1 MKHPEPDH
9 TGQLPSA
16 SWIDRWMDS
25 RWILLAVAMIA
36 AAIAYPAQRQW
47 RMEHDL
53 EAMFRGDS
61 PLLRDFQSLKNR
73 FGGNEAVLGIFEATQ
88 LWESPSSGNP
98 EQKNPD
104 QKNPV
109 QKTPAPLQQLDAIA
123 QRWRA
128 IDGVQAVVDL
138 AMLDQWIGRLEKPKA
153 KSPNTPADS
162 PALLGQSL
170 TSDSKLAQAVLK
182 LFDGYTHRRGSPI
195 VAVVALLDPNRKN
208 STGQLLTQMK
218 SDAAQ
223 VQPAD
228 GSTAPLSFVGLVGEP
243 VLVEEGFDLIERDG
257 QRLTW
262 SVTFWVGLVLGVL
275 FRSIRWTV
283 TACLVILWS
292 MLVTRGLLA
301 GLGFQLSMVSSM
313 LGAIVSIVATATI
326 THWIV
331 DAQQTRRSGVSAKQ
345 ALSQS
350 LTRLWKPMLLAGL
363 TDVVGFGSLAF
374 STVAPVRDYGLMMGV
389 ACAVVVAGIFLIAPA
404 LAPGGWQWPVSSG
417 NASDGA
423 RSNRPEDLLLAD
435 GMLQRWLMS
444 LADWAGRWRYLL
456 ATLGALVLVVSTV
469 GLRWLESETD
479 FLRNFDPDLPMVQAF
494 QRVDRDLGGA
504 GLWDIQLPLPDA
516 IDAKWVEQV
525 SGFQQRLTAIR
536 IDGLD
541 QPAIGKVLSLIDL
554 DRLLKDSGALGAV
567 AGWLPV
573 QARWEAARALFP
585 ELIGSLWSKRD
596 PKGDGPGWLR
606 IQLRSPEGLSARQR
620 RSLIDAV
627 EAELSK
633 STQMAEW
640 RKPFGEQNSEGSAT
654 GHYVL
659 VQHLVESLLQDQWKC
674 FGSAVLGIIL
684 VLWWSTGRLS
694 WALVAMALHALPAIV
709 LVGSY
714 AWLGWKTDLGAALI
728 ASVSLGL
735 SIDSAIHY
743 LMAWRRHRDAAAS
756 ERESIARCQMA
767 VGPASIAATAA
778 LVIGFSSLLSSDF
791 RPTASFGQ
799 MASIT
804 MGLGLLANLIGMPAL
819 LSTRRPSD

>member
-1 MKHPEPDH
+1 MER
-9 TGQLPSA
+9 
-16 SWIDRWMDS
+16 RWL
-25 RWILLAVAMIA
+25 LLAIAIIA

-61 PLLRDFQSLKNR
+61 PLLRDFQSLKTR
-73 FGGNEAVLGIFEATQ
+73 FGGNEAVLGIFEAPQ
-88 LWESPSSGNP
+88 LWESSTHGKS
-98 EQKNPD
+98 E
-104 QKNPV
+104 
-109 QKTPAPLQQLDAIA
+109 PLQQLDAIA

-138 AMLDQWIGRLEKPKA
+138 AMLDQWISRLEKPSVKPTA
-153 KSPNTPADS
+153 QTSAPPTDS
-162 PALLGQSL
+162 PTLPVHLPGQSL
-170 TSDSKLAQAVLK
+170 GSDSKLAQAVLG

-195 VAVVALLDPNRKN
+195 VAVVALLDPDRKR
-208 STGQLLTQMK
+208 STGQLLAQMK
-218 SDAAQ
+218 ADAGLPQ
-223 VQPAD
+223 TKG
-228 GSTAPLSFVGLVGEP
+228 GSAAPLSFVGLVGEP

-283 TACLVILWS
+283 TSCLVILWS

-331 DAQQTRRSGVSAKQ
+331 DAQQTRRGGVSERR
-345 ALSQS
+345 ALSES
-350 LTRLWKPMLLAGL
+350 LGRLWKPMLLAGL

-374 STVAPVRDYGLMMGV
+374 SSVAPVRDYGLMMGV

-404 LAPGGWQWPVSSG
+404 LAPGGWQWPNIGSRG
-417 NASDGA
+417 SDAA
-423 RSNRPEDLLLAD
+423 RSNPPDDQSIAD
-435 GMLQRWLMS
+435 SMSQRWLIT
-444 LADWAGRWRYLL
+444 LADWAARWRYLL
-456 ATLGALVLVVSTV
+456 ATVGILVLVVSTL

-516 IDAKWVEQV
+516 IDAKWIEQV
-525 SGFQQRLTAIR
+525 SDFQQRLTAIR
-536 IDGLD
+536 IEGLN

-567 AGWLPV
+567 AAWLPV
-573 QARWEAARALFP
+573 QARWEAARTLFP
-585 ELIGSLWSKRD
+585 ELIGSLWRKPE
-596 PKGDGPGWLR
+596 PKSEATGWLR

-620 RSLIDAV
+620 RLLIDAV
-627 EAELSK
+627 EAELSRT
-633 STQMAEW
+633 TQLPEW
-640 RKPFGEQNSEGSAT
+640 RKPFGEEKVSEGSAT

-709 LVGSY
+709 LVGTY

-743 LMAWRRHRDAAAS
+743 LMAWKRHRREGATV
-756 ERESIARCQMA
+756 RESIERCQIA

-778 LVIGFSSLLSSDF
+778 LVIGFSSLLTSDF

-804 MGLGLLANLIGMPAL
+804 MALGLLSNLIGMPAL
-819 LSTRRPSD
+819 LSGKKVSGLFFPKREKES

>member
-1 MKHPEPDH
+1 ME
-9 TGQLPSA
+9 
-16 SWIDRWMDS
+16 S
-25 RWILLAVAMIA
+25 RWILLAIA
-36 AAIAYPAQRQW
+36 IIASAVAYPAQRQW

-61 PLLRDFQSLKNR
+61 PLLRDFQSLKKR
-73 FGGNEAVLGIFEATQ
+73 FGGNEAVLGIFEAPQ
-88 LWESPSSGNP
+88 LWEKPKQEDPNQENP
-98 EQKNPD
+98 RQKNS
-104 QKNPV
+104 
-109 QKTPAPLQQLDAIA
+109 APLQQLDAVA

-138 AMLDQWIGRLEKPKA
+138 AMLDQWIGRLEKPMAKPSA
-153 KSPNTPADS
+153 KSPDTPDA
-162 PALLGQSL
+162 PPTPPEPPLGQSL
-170 TSDSKLAQAVLK
+170 ASDSKLAQAVLG

-195 VAVVALLDPNRKN
+195 VAVVALLDPHRHS
-208 STGQLLTQMK
+208 STGQLLAQMK

-223 VQPAD
+223 VRTQA
-228 GSTAPLSFVGLVGEP
+228 GSAAALSFVGLVGEP

-283 TACLVILWS
+283 TACLVIVWS

-331 DAQQTRRSGVSAKQ
+331 DAQQTRQSGLSARQ

-350 LTRLWKPMLLAGL
+350 LGRLWKPMLLAGL
-363 TDVVGFGSLAF
+363 TDIVGFGSLAF

-404 LAPGGWQWPVSSG
+404 LAPGGWQWPGSDAK
-417 NASDGA
+417 ASEDA
-423 RSNRPEDLLLAD
+423 RSSRLGDRSTAD
-435 GMLQRWLMS
+435 GIWLRWLMG
-444 LADWAGRWRYLL
+444 LADWSGRWRYLL
-456 ATLGALVLVVSTV
+456 AALGALVLVVSTV

-479 FLRNFDPDLPMVQAF
+479 FLRNFDPGLPMVQAF

-504 GLWDIQLPLPDA
+504 GLWDIQLPLPEA
-516 IDAKWVEQV
+516 IDAKWVDQV
-525 SGFQQRLTAIR
+525 SDFQQRLSAIR

-567 AGWLPV
+567 AAWLPV
-573 QARWEAARALFP
+573 QARWEAARTLFP
-585 ELIGSLWSKRD
+585 EMIGSLWSKPE
-596 PKGDGPGWLR
+596 PKSDGPGWLR

-627 EAELSK
+627 KAELSR
-633 STQMAEW
+633 STQLPEW
-640 RKPFGEQNSEGSAT
+640 RKPFGEEKVSEGSAT

-694 WALVAMALHALPAIV
+694 WALVSMALHALPAIV
-709 LVGSY
+709 LVGTY
-714 AWLGWKTDLGAALI
+714 AWMGWKTDLGAALI

-743 LMAWRRHRDAAAS
+743 LMAWQRHR
-756 ERESIARCQMA
+756 REGATVRKSIERCQMA

-791 RPTASFGQ
+791 RPTSSFGQ

-804 MGLGLLANLIGMPAL
+804 MALGLLSNLIGMPAL
-819 LSTRRPSD
+819 LSGKKVSAGKKVSGLFFPKREKES

>member
-1 MKHPEPDH
+1 MKHSEEAPP
-9 TGQLPSA
+9 QLQPPT

-25 RWILLAVAMIA
+25 RWILLAIAMIA

-61 PLLRDFQSLKNR
+61 PLLRDFQSLKTR
-73 FGGNEAVLGIFEATQ
+73 FGGNEAVLGIFEAPQ
-88 LWESPSSGNP
+88 LWESPSPGNP
-98 EQKNPD
+98 DQKNPD
-104 QKNPV
+104 QKNPVQKNPV

-138 AMLDQWIGRLEKPKA
+138 AMLDQWIGRLEKPQA
-153 KSPNTPADS
+153 KSSATPADS

-170 TSDSKLAQAVLK
+170 TSDSKLAQAVLG

-195 VAVVALLDPNRKN
+195 VAVVALLDPKRQT
-208 STGQLLTQMK
+208 STSQLLAQMK
-218 SDAAQ
+218 SDAALP
-223 VQPAD
+223 QPTD
-228 GSTAPLSFVGLVGEP
+228 GSAAPLSFVGLVGEP

-262 SVTFWVGLVLGVL
+262 SVTFLVGLVLGFL

-345 ALSQS
+345 ALRQS
-350 LTRLWKPMLLAGL
+350 LGRLWKPMLLAGL
-363 TDVVGFGSLAF
+363 TDIVGFGSLAF

-404 LAPGGWQWPVSSG
+404 LAPGGWQWPLPDRRKEKRTDEAEIGSG
-417 NASDGA
+417 I
-423 RSNRPEDLLLAD
+423 
-435 GMLQRWLMS
+435 LQRWLMAV
-444 LADWAGRWRYLL
+444 ADWSGRWRYLL
-456 ATLGALVLVVSTV
+456 AALGALVLVVSTV

-516 IDAKWVEQV
+516 IDAKWVDQV

-567 AGWLPV
+567 TAWLPV

-585 ELIGSLWSKRD
+585 ELIGSLWSKRE
-596 PKGDGPGWLR
+596 PKGDQPGWLR

-620 RSLIDAV
+620 RALIDAV
-627 EAELSK
+627 EGELER
-633 STQMAEW
+633 TTELPEW
-640 RKPFGEQNSEGSAT
+640 RRPFGKESSKGSAT

-694 WALVAMALHALPAIV
+694 WALVSMALHALPAIV
-709 LVGSY
+709 LVGTY

-743 LMAWRRHRDAAAS
+743 LMAWRRHRDGGAS
-756 ERESIARCQMA
+756 ERESIERCQMA

-778 LVIGFSSLLSSDF
+778 LVIGFSSLLTSDF

-819 LSTRRPSD
+819 LSTRRQAD

>member
-9 TGQLPSA
+9 AGQLPSA

-208 STGQLLTQMK
+208 STGHLLTQMK
-218 SDAAQ
+218 TDAAQ

-228 GSTAPLSFVGLVGEP
+228 GSTTPLSFVGLVGEP

-292 MLVTRGLLA
+292 ML
-301 GLGFQLSMVSSM
+301 
-313 LGAIVSIVATATI
+313 
-326 THWIV
+326 
-331 DAQQTRRSGVSAKQ
+331 
-345 ALSQS
+345 
-350 LTRLWKPMLLAGL
+350 
-363 TDVVGFGSLAF
+363 
-374 STVAPVRDYGLMMGV
+374 
-389 ACAVVVAGIFLIAPA
+389 
-404 LAPGGWQWPVSSG
+404 
-417 NASDGA
+417 
-423 RSNRPEDLLLAD
+423 
-435 GMLQRWLMS
+435 
-444 LADWAGRWRYLL
+444 
-456 ATLGALVLVVSTV
+456 
-469 GLRWLESETD
+469 
-479 FLRNFDPDLPMVQAF
+479 
-494 QRVDRDLGGA
+494 
-504 GLWDIQLPLPDA
+504 
-516 IDAKWVEQV
+516 
-525 SGFQQRLTAIR
+525 
-536 IDGLD
+536 
-541 QPAIGKVLSLIDL
+541 
-554 DRLLKDSGALGAV
+554 
-567 AGWLPV
+567 
-573 QARWEAARALFP
+573 
-585 ELIGSLWSKRD
+585 
-596 PKGDGPGWLR
+596 
-606 IQLRSPEGLSARQR
+606 
-620 RSLIDAV
+620 
-627 EAELSK
+627 
-633 STQMAEW
+633 
-640 RKPFGEQNSEGSAT
+640 
-654 GHYVL
+654 
-659 VQHLVESLLQDQWKC
+659 
-674 FGSAVLGIIL
+674 
-684 VLWWSTGRLS
+684 
-694 WALVAMALHALPAIV
+694 
-709 LVGSY
+709 
-714 AWLGWKTDLGAALI
+714 
-728 ASVSLGL
+728 
-735 SIDSAIHY
+735 
-743 LMAWRRHRDAAAS
+743 
-756 ERESIARCQMA
+756 
-767 VGPASIAATAA
+767 
-778 LVIGFSSLLSSDF
+778 
-791 RPTASFGQ
+791 
-799 MASIT
+799 
-804 MGLGLLANLIGMPAL
+804 
-819 LSTRRPSD
+819 